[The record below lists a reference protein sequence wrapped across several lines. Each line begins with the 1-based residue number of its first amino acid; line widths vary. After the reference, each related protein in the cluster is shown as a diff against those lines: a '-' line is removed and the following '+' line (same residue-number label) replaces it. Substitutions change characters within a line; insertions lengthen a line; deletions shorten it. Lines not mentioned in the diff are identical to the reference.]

1 MLLKYLGIG
10 LSLGVTAGI
19 SPGPL
24 MALMISETVK
34 GGRMRGIKV
43 AVAPLI
49 TDIPL
54 IFVITFVLRYIK
66 SMHSLLGIIS
76 LVGSFLLLYFGY
88 RDLQAGRISLQIGD
102 VRSNSFRKG
111 ILTNLLNPH
120 PYVFWFFIGVPFMM
134 KGSTLERVLFVLS
147 FLSGIVGSKIGVTLI
162 VEKGKSFIETK
173 YYHRIIQSLGLVL
186 IFLGL
191 ILLKEGIG
199 YLLK

>member
-1 MLLKYLGIG
+1 MILEYLGIG

-24 MALMISETVK
+24 MALVISETMK
-34 GGRMRGIKV
+34 GGRMGGIKV
-43 AVAPLI
+43 AVAPLV
-49 TDIPL
+49 TDVPL
-54 IFVITFVLRYIK
+54 ILVITFVLRYIK
-66 SMHSLLGIIS
+66 SMQSLLGIIS

-88 RDLQAGRISLQIGD
+88 RDLQTGKISLQTGD

-120 PYVFWFFIGVPFMM
+120 PYVFWLFIGVPFMM
-134 KGSTLERVLFVLS
+134 KGSTVERVLFVLS

-173 YYHRIIQSLGLVL
+173 YYHRIIQSLGVVLV
-186 IFLGL
+186 FLGL
-191 ILLKEGIG
+191 ILLKDAIG

>member
-1 MLLKYLGIG
+1 MVLEYLGIG
-10 LSLGVTAGI
+10 LSLGVTAGL

-24 MALMISETVK
+24 MTLMISETVK

-54 IFVITFVLRYIK
+54 ILFITIFLRYIK
-66 SMHSLLGIIS
+66 SMHALLGIIS
-76 LVGSFLLLYFGY
+76 LIGSLFLFYLGY
-88 RDLQAGRISLQIGD
+88 RDLKTGKISIQTGD
-102 VRSNSFRKG
+102 VRSTSFRKG

-120 PYVFWFFIGVPFMM
+120 PYVFWLFIGVPFML
-134 KGSTLERVLFVLS
+134 KGTTIERVIFVLS

-162 VEKGKSFIETK
+162 VEKSKGFIETK
-173 YYHRIIQSLGLVL
+173 YYHRIIQSLGMVL
-186 IFLGL
+186 IFLSL
-191 ILLKEGIG
+191 ILLKDGIG

>member
-1 MLLKYLGIG
+1 MVLEYVGIG

-24 MALMISETVK
+24 MALMISETIK
-34 GGRMRGIKV
+34 GGKMRGIRV

-49 TDIPL
+49 TDVPL
-54 IFVITFVLRYIK
+54 ILIITFVLRYIK
-66 SMHSLLGIIS
+66 NIHSLLGIIS

-88 RDLQAGRISLQIGD
+88 RDLQAGKIGPQTGY

-120 PYVFWFFIGVPFMM
+120 PYVFWLFIGVPFMM
-134 KGSTLERVLFVLS
+134 KGSNTERFLFVLF
-147 FLSGIVGSKIGVTLI
+147 FLSGIVGSKIGITFI

-173 YYHRIIQSLGLVL
+173 HYHRIIQSLGMVLV
-186 IFLGL
+186 FLGL
-191 ILLKEGIG
+191 ILLKDAIG